1 MGSSQDLSPSATV
14 ATPKSAATIAGR
26 IVPRASWPR
35 PATPTDLVPAW
46 AGEFCSFDDWVNF
59 ATQRLTGTT
68 DPLMGG
74 QVQSI
79 CIDAFGRR
87 CTMGAH
93 FMRARDEGAFPVRF
107 FWDCFPSKATGQEV
121 TASGDELAREGSAS
135 GMNPEKGAARKPL
148 AVGDKVRAAA
158 GDVLEVVAL
167 KRKSPTCGEEYAVW
181 DEDSGYSAVPASDV
195 ESWERV
201 Q

>member
-1 MGSSQDLSPSATV
+1 MGSSQDLSPSATA

-46 AGEFCSFDDWVNF
+46 AGEFCSFADWVNF

-74 QVQSI
+74 QVQSV

-107 FWDCFPSKATGQEV
+107 FWDCFPEV
-121 TASGDELAREGSAS
+121 TSL
-135 GMNPEKGAARKPL
+135 
-148 AVGDKVRAAA
+148 
-158 GDVLEVVAL
+158 GDVGSRADTKASSGLNTINEV
-167 KRKSPTCGEEYAVW
+167 S
-181 DEDSGYSAVPASDV
+181 
-195 ESWERV
+195 